1 MGWLVAWRH
10 QSITWTSVDSS
21 PNVFFAIYLR
31 VIPQE
36 GWIIPQHMFGD
47 YTLQSPPHLPRF
59 NEIFSTST
67 TVHLIRTHIM
77 KFMSVYSSPPGQND
91 RHFAD
96 DIYQRIFLNEN
107 VRLSIQLSLKFL
119 PKGPIN
125 NKSALVQV
133 MACHLF
139 GAKPLPEPMLSQFTD
154 AYMRHWGE
162 MS

>member
-21 PNVFFAIYLR
+21 PNVFFGIYLR
-31 VIPQE
+31 VFPQE
-36 GWIIPQHMFGD
+36 GWIYSATYVRRLHFAIA
-47 YTLQSPPHLPRF
+47 TTSPKVQW
-59 NEIFSTST
+59 NISTST

-77 KFMSVYSSPPGQND
+77 KFLSVYSSPPGQNG

-96 DIYQRIFLNEN
+96 DIYLRIFLNEN